1 MSQVLVVKKEDFI
14 GLGFSV
20 DGHQVIQDKGDLF
33 TLGAH
38 LEEREECETDESLLQ
53 IIPYITLRD
62 PETDR
67 IFVYTR
73 GKQNGDARLTGKCS
87 IGLGGHV
94 ELEPNTTFDFLDIV
108 AMEAARELI
117 EETNLTEEDHLE
129 IVTEIIGEIL
139 AHADYRL
146 LYTDIDAVSR
156 VHLGVAFEYLID
168 STTLTGDEE
177 NIITDVNWLTKDEIR
192 EMDQSGTIELE
203 QWSRMVLSL

>member
-1 MSQVLVVKKEDFI
+1 MSQALVVTKADFI
-14 GLGFSV
+14 GSGFSV
-20 DGHQVIQDKGDLF
+20 EGDQIIQDKGELFDL
-33 TLGAH
+33 TAH
-38 LEEREECETDESLLQ
+38 LEERSECETDESLLQ
-53 IIPYITLRD
+53 VIPYITLRD

-94 ELEPNTTFDFLDIV
+94 ELEPNGTFDFLDIM

-117 EETNLTEEDHLE
+117 EETNLTEQNDLE
-129 IVTEIIGEIL
+129 RVTEVIGEIL
-139 AHADYRL
+139 AHADYKL

-156 VHLGVAFEYLID
+156 VHLGIAFEYLID
-168 STTLTGDEE
+168 STKLTGDEE

-192 EMDQSGTIELE
+192 EMDQNGTIELE
-203 QWSRMVLSL
+203 HWSRMVLGL

>member
-1 MSQVLVVKKEDFI
+1 MSQVLVVRKVDFT

-20 DGHQVIQDKGDLF
+20 EGDQVIQDKGQLFDLD
-33 TLGAH
+33 AH
-38 LEEREECETDESLLQ
+38 LEERDECETDESLLQ
-53 IIPYITLRD
+53 VIPYITLRD

-87 IGLGGHV
+87 VGLGGHV
-94 ELEPNTTFDFLDIV
+94 ELEPNSTFDFLDII

-117 EETNLTEEDHLE
+117 EETSLTEEGYLE
-129 IVTEIIGEIL
+129 VVTETIGEIL
-139 AHADYRL
+139 AHADYQL
-146 LYTDIDAVSR
+146 IYTDIDAVSR

-168 STTLTGDEE
+168 STKLTGDEE

-203 QWSRMVLSL
+203 QWSRMVLGL